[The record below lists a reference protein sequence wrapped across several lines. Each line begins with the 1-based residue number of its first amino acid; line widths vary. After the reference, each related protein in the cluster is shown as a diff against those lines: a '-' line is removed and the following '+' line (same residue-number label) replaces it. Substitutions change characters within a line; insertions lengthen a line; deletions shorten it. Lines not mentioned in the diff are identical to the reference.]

1 MKSYKKIFIIL
12 LCVSFVLIA
21 VSAIVL
27 FAVQP
32 EGTVA
37 DLIFFILIIGI
48 ALLIGDC
55 IIFAVKKQQTNRSG
69 AVINAF
75 INLGGGIYV
84 QGECGSKNRD
94 KKNATKN
101 ATSFAT
107 ALFFA
112 ATLGTGV
119 YALSDSRSKMEF
131 IISENEMYG
140 CEMKQSATVGYEY
153 KTIDELKTVFKPVYK
168 GWFAKHTIAQ
178 KNGKIILT
186 GADGQ
191 CYISLDLSSCN
202 AGKERLLNAL
212 ENVFGVPHNGASQV
226 VKDNSPSPFE
236 EL

>member
-1 MKSYKKIFIIL
+1 MKSFKKIFIIL

-27 FAVQP
+27 FAVKP

-37 DLIFFILIIGI
+37 DLIFFILIIGV

-55 IIFAVKKQQTNRSG
+55 VIFAVKKQRLKRSG
-69 AVINAF
+69 AVINSF
-75 INLGGGIYV
+75 NNLGNGIYV
-84 QGECGSKNRD
+84 QGECGSKNQD
-94 KKNATKN
+94 KKDAAKN
-101 ATSFAT
+101 AASFAT

-131 IISENEMYG
+131 IIAENEMYG
-140 CEMKQSATVGYEY
+140 CEMKQSATIGYEY
-153 KTIDELKTVFKPVYK
+153 KTLDELKTVFKPVYK
-168 GWFAKHTIAQ
+168 GWFAKHTITQ

-191 CYISLDLSSCN
+191 CYISFDLSSCN
-202 AGKERLLNAL
+202 AGKERLLTAL
-212 ENVFGVPHNGASQV
+212 ESVFGT
-226 VKDNSPSPFE
+226 PSN
-236 EL
+236 LN